1 MTNNYIIPFVI
12 SLVYLILKFLDM
24 RYLKKENKGLKD
36 LILDSF
42 IVFLSSLMGL
52 FIYDQFNLLDD
63 TTSVTKAFIDNPN
76 F

>member
-1 MTNNYIIPFVI
+1 
-12 SLVYLILKFLDM
+12 M

-63 TTSVTKAFIDNPN
+63 TTSITKAFIDNPN

>member
-1 MTNNYIIPFVI
+1 MSNNYIIPFVI

-63 TTSVTKAFIDNPN
+63 TSSVTKAFIDNPN

>member
-63 TTSVTKAFIDNPN
+63 TTSITKAFIDNPN

>member
-1 MTNNYIIPFVI
+1 MTNNYIIPLII
-12 SLVYLILKFLDM
+12 SFVYLIFKFLDM

-42 IVFLSSLMGL
+42 IVFLSSLLG
-52 FIYDQFNLLDD
+52 FVIYNQFNLLEE
-63 TTSVTKAFIDNPN
+63 SGNITKAFTDNPT

>member
-63 TTSVTKAFIDNPN
+63 TSSVTKAFIDNPN

>member
-1 MTNNYIIPFVI
+1 MTNNYIIPLVI

-63 TTSVTKAFIDNPN
+63 TTSITKAFIDNPN